1 MSKRAMIRHLVIDTT
16 DPERLAKFYE
26 ETMGLEVV
34 FRAKHTG
41 GISMTDGYMNLSIHL
56 NKGNGTPSGFNHFGF
71 LVEDNDEIIENFDS
85 KGYRSPSKRPA
96 DRHFAQ
102 YRAIDP
108 DGNNFDLSTNGY
120 DEIRPERKLSKS
132 QLETLVKIEEL
143 EKAEKLAKIEE
154 LEKA

>member
-1 MSKRAMIRHLVIDTT
+1 MVDRPKIRHLVIDST

-41 GISMTDGYMNLSIHL
+41 GISMTDGYMNLSIHV
-56 NKGNGTPSGFNHFGF
+56 NRGIGQPSGLNHFGF
-71 LVEDNDEIIENFDS
+71 LVEDNDEIIEKFDS

-120 DEIRPERKLSKS
+120 DEIRPERQLSKT
-132 QLETLVKIEEL
+132 QL
-143 EKAEKLAKIEE
+143 EKLAKIEE

>member
-1 MSKRAMIRHLVIDTT
+1 MSKRPMIRHLVIDST

-56 NKGNGTPSGFNHFGF
+56 NTGSGKPSGFNHFGF
-71 LVEDNDEIIENFDS
+71 LVEENDEVLDKFDDG
-85 KGYRSPSKRPA
+85 GYKAPNKRPG
-96 DRHFAQ
+96 DRHFAE

-108 DGNNFDLSTNGY
+108 DGNNFDISTNGY
-120 DEIRPERKLSKS
+120 QDIRPDQKLGKAA
-132 QLETLVKIEEL
+132 LKKLAEIKEL
-143 EKAEKLAKIEE
+143 EKA
-154 LEKA
+154 